1 MNDDWFL
8 KHLVTFLNAKTVRF
22 VTKGMRVTT
31 LNPNEVALKGAA
43 TLAFIMERGLKKTY
57 A

>member
-1 MNDDWFL
+1 
-8 KHLVTFLNAKTVRF
+8 
-22 VTKGMRVTT
+22 